1 MLPGPNLSNE
11 NATSF
16 SEKISFGMWEVRKP
30 IIATI
35 LSIIGRIFLLHGDG
49 MRLIGCRR
57 RTGGHA

>member
-16 SEKISFGMWEVRKP
+16 SEKISFGMSEVRKP
-30 IIATI
+30 TIAII
-35 LSIIGRIFLLHGDG
+35 LSVIGGIFILLGEE
-49 MRLIGCRR
+49 MMVIGCRR

>member
-1 MLPGPNLSNE
+1 MLAGSNLSNE

-35 LSIIGRIFLLHGDG
+35 LSIIGRIFLHGEG
-49 MRLIGCRR
+49 MKIIGCRR
-57 RTGGHA
+57 RTGGHV